1 MKALSSRI
9 RKARYAASISQAEL
23 ARRVGIKRS
32 AVTQWECPDG
42 TTPSVDHLIQIALET
57 GMNFEWIATGRGPS
71 KAGPEAETA
80 VVLDDYALDGDES
93 LALAH
98 MRQLSSSKKKIALQI
113 LQVLSQ

>member
-1 MKALSSRI
+1 MNALSSRI
-9 RKARYAASISQAEL
+9 RKARYAAAISQAEL

-32 AVTQWECPDG
+32 AVTQWECPGG
-42 TTPSVDHLIQIALET
+42 TTPSVDHMIKIALET

-71 KAGPEAETA
+71 RTGAEAETA
-80 VVLDDYALDGDES
+80 VILDDYALDGDES

-98 MRQLSSSKKKIALQI
+98 IRQLSSSKKKIALQI